1 MQISNIVSQIFQNNE
16 LSTLK
21 NILKHRTKRAYLVGG
36 CVRDMLLGA
45 KNIDFDIEVYDIDPF
60 KFENIMHDIGA
71 TGVGKSYFV
80 YKYKNYDISLP
91 RTESK
96 NGIGHKAFIVSYCN
110 DEKIASKRRDF
121 TMNAMMI
128 NIFNGEILDFWGG
141 RKDIQ
146 NKILKIVDKHS
157 FCEDSLRVL
166 RAVQFAARFGLKAD
180 EQSLKIMRNISI
192 DDLSKDRIRS
202 ELEKFFIAPHKTFGI
217 ELLSDLGLDKR
228 LFGVKFEPDSF
239 GKIVQQHF
247 NITHDSRS
255 FLYDLINFY
264 KLNPK
269 EILDSLSLG
278 KFYKKLINEPFLKR
292 ASRYE
297 MMKIALSMPLSNWL
311 GLNTKNRVRMAVDL
325 GFYDKTFNPNID
337 ISKLSHLR
345 GKDLGEHLKVLKELE
360 IKAFLKD
367 KR

>member
-21 NILKHRTKRAYLVGG
+21 NILKHQTKRAYLVGG
-36 CVRDMLLGA
+36 CVRDILLGA
-45 KNIDFDIEVYDIDPF
+45 KNIDFDIEVYDIDPT
-60 KFENIMHDIGA
+60 KFENLMYDIGA

-96 NGIGHKAFIVSYCN
+96 NGVGHKAFMVSYCN
-110 DEKIASKRRDF
+110 DEKTASKRRDF

-128 NIFNGEILDFWGG
+128 NIFDGEMLDFWGG
-141 RKDIQ
+141 KQDIK

-166 RAVQFAARFGLKAD
+166 RAVQFVSRFGLKVD
-180 EQSLKIMRNISI
+180 EQSLKIMRSIAI

-217 ELLSDLGLDKR
+217 ELLSDLGLDER
-228 LFGVKFEPDSF
+228 LFGVKFTQSF
-239 GKIVQQHF
+239 SKVVQQHF
-247 NITHDSRS
+247 NITRDSRS

-264 KLNPK
+264 QLNPK
-269 EILDSLSLG
+269 EILDSLCLG

-297 MMKIALSMPLSNWL
+297 MMKIALDMPLSSWL
-311 GLNTKNRVRMAVDL
+311 GLNTKNRVKTAVDL
-325 GFYDKTFNPNID
+325 GFYDKTFNPSID
-337 ISKLSHLR
+337 INKLSHLR
-345 GKDLGEHLKVLKELE
+345 GKDLGEQLKVLKKLE